1 MGLVGFWGKRGGSW
15 GRAYLGSDGGLG
27 VGCDTGVGFGLSG
40 PWEGGRGGGGLMA
53 FYIVN
58 LGWCKFDWGGPIGLK
73 FWGCEE
79 GLWGSKACEGGLPQR
94 DLRGGKWGLENFPAV
109 KKKKSCA

>member
-1 MGLVGFWGKRGGSW
+1 
-15 GRAYLGSDGGLG
+15 
-27 VGCDTGVGFGLSG
+27 
-40 PWEGGRGGGGLMA
+40 MA

-94 DLRGGKWGLENFPAV
+94 DLRGGNGG
-109 KKKKSCA
+109 

>member
-1 MGLVGFWGKRGGSW
+1 MRRGVEGRMVFLMGLVGFWGKRGGRW

-40 PWEGGRGGGGLMA
+40 PWEDGRGGGGLMA

-58 LGWCKFDWGGPIGLK
+58 LGMVP
-73 FWGCEE
+73 
-79 GLWGSKACEGGLPQR
+79 
-94 DLRGGKWGLENFPAV
+94 V
-109 KKKKSCA
+109 